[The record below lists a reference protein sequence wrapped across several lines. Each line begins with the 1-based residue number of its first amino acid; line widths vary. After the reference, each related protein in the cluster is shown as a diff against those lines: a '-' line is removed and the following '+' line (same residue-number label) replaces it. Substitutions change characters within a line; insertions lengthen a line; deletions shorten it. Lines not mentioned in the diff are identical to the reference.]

1 MVNPAVC
8 GSELAGVD
16 DRTVFEFD
24 PAVLN
29 ETSFSYDDFYF
40 IAFRLQHR
48 ALTRTIWWTSMMS
61 GQIQLKRGEK
71 ALSKQSV
78 KRIYLQNVSYLD
90 GLLCINDFP

>member
-29 ETSFSYDDFYF
+29 EISFSSDDFLF
-40 IAFRLQHR
+40 HCNRLQHR